1 MIFILFTVFINII
14 VADINLGVLIG
25 IRLILVCN
33 ITYTF
38 SRVLSYTQFAN
49 AIEHLSYPLKIFN
62 IKPKDVGLLVCMAIA
77 FIPIFKDELQ
87 QIKNALYIKGTK
99 KIKYILQIFF
109 ISVFKRINDLEM
121 SLKSKAY
128 EE

>member
-1 MIFILFTVFINII
+1 MIFILFTVLINII
-14 VADINLGVLIG
+14 ASDINLGILIG

-38 SRVLSYTQFAN
+38 SKVLSYNEFAN
-49 AIEHLSYPLKIFN
+49 AIEILSYPLKIFG
-62 IKPKDVGLLVCMAIA
+62 IKPKDMGLLMCMAIA

-87 QIKNALYIKGTK
+87 QIKNALYIKGTR

-109 ISVFKRINDLEM
+109 ISVFKRIGELEM
-121 SLKSKAY
+121 SLKAKAY